1 MGVFAFERQRDG
13 RFIGSQ
19 IKQMELIFLHGCN
32 LLSCS
37 QIKQMEQSHAGGE
50 KRGQQLKTIKDNYG
64 GSQIKQMKLMAM
76 RSENKKRRIKLIKLM
91 AMRGGEKRADFH
103 QFFIHPSSGNYPS
116 IIHPLSIHYRDCTL
130 KNQLLLAKNTL
141 IRLKS

>member
-1 MGVFAFERQRDG
+1 MGQQLTTMEDNFG
-13 RFIGSQ
+13 GSQ
-19 IKQMELIFLHGCN
+19 MKQME
-32 LLSCS
+32 
-37 QIKQMEQSHAGGE
+37 
-50 KRGQQLKTIKDNYG
+50 
-64 GSQIKQMKLMAM
+64 LMAM

-91 AMRGGEKRADFH
+91 AMRGGEKG
-103 QFFIHPSSGNYPS
+103 QIFINSSSIRHRG